1 MCPERGDFMNIECL
15 NKYFKTIALLN
26 VVYYSK
32 IKGVIFMLV
41 TKSRLQ
47 GSSVVITLPSDNGK
61 KPSNNQEYIVVYSDD
76 GTITLVPKIDD
87 PFSGGEESE
96 YYEKDEWED
105 LTSEGREIL

>member
-1 MCPERGDFMNIECL
+1 MYTEYL
-15 NKYFKTIALLN
+15 NKYFKTIALLS
-26 VVYYSK
+26 VVYYHG
-32 IKGVIFMLV
+32 IKGVISMLI

-61 KPSNNQEYIVVYSDD
+61 KPSDNQEYIVVYSDD

-87 PFSGGEESE
+87 PFSGGEEAE

-105 LTSEGREIL
+105 LTPEGREIL